1 LVQFLSNLLLDST
14 YELKNRDL
22 HILSENADNSV
33 TIQNNTVNDTV
44 NDQNDTVNDTV
55 TIQNDTVNDRV
66 FSLILQDKYIKA
78 NEISSQLNLS
88 LSTVRRKIREL
99 KNNLLNKQTETL
111 TEIAY
116 ESGYFDQN
124 HFIKDFNDLVGITP
138 KELLTNEQL
147 ALSSLFYK
155 D

>member
-1 LVQFLSNLLLDST
+1 MIQFVSYLLLDST

-22 HILSENADNSV
+22 HILSQNADNSV
-33 TIQNNTVNDTV
+33 TI
-44 NDQNDTVNDTV
+44 QNDTVNDTV

-66 FSLILQDKYIKA
+66 FSLIQRDKRIKA

-99 KNNLLNKQTETL
+99 KNNLLNKKTETL

-124 HFIKDFNDLVGITP
+124 HFIKDFKDLVGITP
-138 KELLTNEQL
+138 KEFLTNEQL